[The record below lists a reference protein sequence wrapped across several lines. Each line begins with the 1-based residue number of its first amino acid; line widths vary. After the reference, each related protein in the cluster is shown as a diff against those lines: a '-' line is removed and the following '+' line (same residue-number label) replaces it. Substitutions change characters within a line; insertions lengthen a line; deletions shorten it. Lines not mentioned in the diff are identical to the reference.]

1 MDCPLPLLPCRVMK
15 QACGSEEKRNSI
27 HIFHHMFTQRTTQ
40 QQHHTPI
47 GAQSKKS
54 QTTKFQFALPGISIL
69 YYCATVV
76 VQVSF
81 TILCI
86 ILYTHYIHTLHV
98 CISVSISSVI
108 SKLATTAIHSSVSI
122 SSVISKLATTA

>member
-1 MDCPLPLLPCRVMK
+1 MRIALCPTLPLLPWPCDETGL
-15 QACGSEEKRNSI
+15 CGSEEKRNSI

-86 ILYTHYIHTLHV
+86 ILYTHYIHTYIIHYIHV
-98 CISVSISSVI
+98 CIYIYLFPSLPSF
-108 SKLATTAIHSSVSI
+108 LN
-122 SSVISKLATTA
+122 